1 VNADA
6 QRGEPMIFP
15 GSRYQN
21 SPTYTNTRPDG
32 TVVAV
37 LNVPLPG
44 PAVVQGYYQRR
55 GAGQRLDLIANYF
68 LNDATTLWKLCDANN
83 AVVPDALAARDLI
96 GIPPTGQ

>member
-1 VNADA
+1 
-6 QRGEPMIFP
+6 MIFP

-21 SPTYTNTRPDG
+21 SVNYTVTRPDG

-37 LNVPLPG
+37 LRLPLPG
-44 PAVVQGYYQRR
+44 PAVVQGYYPRQ

-68 LNDATTLWKLCDANN
+68 LKDATASWQLCDANN
-83 AVVPDALAARDLI
+83 AVVPDALAVHNLV